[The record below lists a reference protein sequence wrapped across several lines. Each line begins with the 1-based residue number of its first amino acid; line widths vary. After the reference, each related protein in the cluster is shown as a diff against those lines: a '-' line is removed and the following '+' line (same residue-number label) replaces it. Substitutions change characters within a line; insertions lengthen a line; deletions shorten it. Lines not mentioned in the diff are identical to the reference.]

1 MKPSVRNLQAIS
13 RFGVNRKVLQM
24 LAFEAAQS
32 KSIEDRF
39 GVCGSMSSFSPRE
52 VGDGLASELAPIA
65 RRVVP
70 G

>member
-1 MKPSVRNLQAIS
+1 
-13 RFGVNRKVLQM
+13 M